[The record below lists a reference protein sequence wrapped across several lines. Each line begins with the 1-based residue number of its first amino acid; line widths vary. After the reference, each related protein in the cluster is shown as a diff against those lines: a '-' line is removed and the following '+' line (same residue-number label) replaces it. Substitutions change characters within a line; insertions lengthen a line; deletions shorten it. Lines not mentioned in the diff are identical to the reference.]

1 MCDNLARGVVCFDD
15 VAVDAK
21 GVRARRGLFFAEV
34 GQDDNW
40 RIFRAAIGA
49 DAFERFGAVHL
60 GHLDVEKDDVWFECL
75 DELNANLA
83 VARHPHI
90 KPVGLKLQPVH
101 LADGRVVFDDGD
113 FGHEISIANK
123 RAVIQLVFY
132 TKVCYSDK

>member
-1 MCDNLARGVVCFDD
+1 MRYNLPWRVVGFDD
-15 VAVDAK
+15 VAADAE
-21 GVRARRGLFFAEV
+21 GAHVRRGFFFAEI

-40 RIFRAAIGA
+40 RIFRAVIGA

-90 KPVGLKLQPVH
+90 KPVGLKLQSVH

-113 FGHEISIANK
+113 FSHDIIILADIRQAGNCLNN
-123 RAVIQLVFY
+123 AV
-132 TKVCYSDK
+132 